1 MVPYFSLFRFLRSSR
16 RGPSRL
22 RAGQPR
28 RAPAPPRV
36 EPLEDRWLLST
47 ILDLGP
53 NVAPK
58 AINASGQ
65 VVGDVVNGSQT
76 HAFLYSNGSLADL
89 GTVGGFTNSHANA
102 LNDNGK
108 VVGSL
113 DNGTGSVQ
121 HALLYNSQNGNLT
134 DRGTAL
140 VVTHIFGGLAV
151 TFESQGVRELVQH
164 LPTHRRNRLMPNRLR
179 RCV

>member
-1 MVPYFSLFRFLRSSR
+1 VD
-16 RGPSRL
+16 
-22 RAGQPR
+22 
-28 RAPAPPRV
+28 
-36 EPLEDRWLLST
+36 PLEDRWLLST
-47 ILDLGP
+47 IIDLGA
-53 NVAPK
+53 NVSPK

-65 VVGDVVNGSQT
+65 VVGNVTTGLNT
-76 HAFLYSNGSLADL
+76 PNHAFLYSNGTLTDL
-89 GTVGGFTNSHANA
+89 GTVTGFDYSYANA
-102 LNDNGK
+102 LNDNGQ

-113 DNGTGSVQ
+113 AGGSVQ
-121 HALLYNSQNGNLT
+121 HAMLYNSQTGLMT

-164 LPTHRRNRLMPNRLR
+164 LLTHRRNRLMPNRLR